1 MGSIPTWQRESRR
14 GSTVRRRLV
23 GVTVVGVAVAV
34 AALSGIT
41 AASASTTTT
50 SPGSGKSGSSTA
62 AMKAYET
69 CLAKHGVKLP
79 TGGFGSGGTRPSI
92 PAGSGGTRS
101 VLPRRLGHRL
111 LELEVRQGRE
121 GLRQPAPEGG
131 VLGFGGRS
139 LRQLGV
145 CRLIVPA

>member
-34 AALSGIT
+34 AAFSGIT

-79 TGGFGSGGTRPSI
+79 TGALRLGRH
-92 PAGSGGTRS
+92 AA
-101 VLPRRLGHRL
+101 VLPRRLGRHAAVLPRRLGRRL

-131 VLGFGGRS
+131 VRLGGGGGFSDNR
-139 LRQLGV
+139 GV
-145 CRLIVPA
+145 RRL